1 MFRLQMRFLTLASML
16 LLADAARNDSGA
28 CGGFFCAAFPMDQ
41 VGEQILFASDG
52 STITMQVQI
61 QYQGTAAD
69 FAWILPIPAVP
80 ELTIGQNE
88 VFRQLSLTTR
98 PAFFLQFDRADECGF
113 FYPVLETVDGGAAR
127 SDDVEVASEERVG
140 PYETAVIRADDA
152 AAITEW
158 LLANGY
164 QIGDLGAELLEP
176 YVANGSYFLAL
187 RLASDSDIGDLQPI
201 GATYASEQPMVPL
214 RLTAVATQPDLGVL
228 VWILGSDRAVP
239 ENYLHVRIN
248 EARIDWFNGGQNYTE
263 VVTEAA
269 NEAGGRAFVTDY
281 AGPSEI
287 MGKRLY
293 AEGRFDLEKLRR
305 VEDPARFIEE
315 LLSQGFGRDSQMQSL
330 LRRYIPIPA
339 DVIEQGV
346 LQVVYGGDEKAYQ
359 QAVDNGLLLALAE
372 RSFYNNIRIY
382 EEWTGELAF
391 DPEAFTGALE
401 EVVVEPLRQ
410 TQELFGE
417 FPYLTRLFTTL
428 SADEMTVDPLFVF
441 NPDLPGVSNTHN
453 AKGRFECDDFDPENP
468 NFEEIVLVV
477 TLADGREVRSRPY
490 AGFDSGDPVIRLDS
504 ADQPAAAI
512 VEQMAS
518 AGAPVTLSRL
528 TAVEDDRD
536 NPLPDA
542 ASLLPNY
549 PNPFNA
555 STVIP
560 MRLPVSDGT
569 PATLRI
575 YNLTGQVLRTLLV
588 SVAGAGG
595 YHEVT
600 WNGRD
605 DRGLAI
611 GSGVYIARLESGNSS
626 ATRKLLLLQ

>member
-1 MFRLQMRFLTLASML
+1 MFRLPIRILILASML
-16 LLADAARNDSGA
+16 LLADAARNDTHA
-28 CGGFFCAAFPMDQ
+28 CGGFFCSALPMNQ
-41 VGEQILFASDG
+41 VGEKILFAFDG
-52 STITMQVQI
+52 STMTMQVQI
-61 QYQGTAAD
+61 QYQGTAED
-69 FAWILPIPAVP
+69 FAWVLPIPAIP
-80 ELTIGQNE
+80 ELMVGQNE
-88 VFRQLSLTTR
+88 VFRQLSFTTR
-98 PAFFLQFDRADECGF
+98 PAFFLQFDQADECGF
-113 FYPVLETVDGGAAR
+113 FYPFPEAMDDVTR
-127 SDDVEVASEERVG
+127 SEDVEVASEERVG
-140 PYETAVIRADDA
+140 PYETAVIKADDA

-187 RLASDSDIGDLQPI
+187 RLAADSDVGDLQPI
-201 GATYASEQPMVPL
+201 GATYVAQQPMIPI

-248 EARIDWFNGGQNYTE
+248 EARIDWYNGGPNYAQ

-287 MGKRLY
+287 MDKRLY
-293 AEGRFDLEKLRR
+293 SEERFDLETLRG
-305 VEDPARFIEE
+305 VEDPSRFIDE
-315 LLSQGFGRDSQMQSL
+315 LLRQGFSRDSQMQSL

-339 DVIEQGV
+339 AVIEEGV
-346 LQVVYGGDEKAYQ
+346 LQVVFGGDETAYQ
-359 QAVDNGLLLALAE
+359 RASDDGLLLALAE
-372 RSFYNNIRIY
+372 RSFYNNIRRY
-382 EEWTGELAF
+382 EEWTGELIF
-391 DPEAFTGALE
+391 DAAAFTGALQ
-401 EVVVEPLRQ
+401 EVVVEPLRE

-441 NPDLPGVSNTHN
+441 NPDLPGVSNLHN
-453 AKGRFECDDFDPENP
+453 AAGRFECDDFDPENP

-477 TLADGREVRSRPY
+477 TLADGREVRSRPL
-490 AGFDSGDPVIRLDS
+490 AGFDSGDPFGIQLDS
-504 ADQPAAAI
+504 VDQPAAAI
-512 VEQMAS
+512 VERMAAS
-518 AGAPVTLSRL
+518 GPPVPLSTL
-528 TAVEDDRD
+528 TAVEDLGDSQV
-536 NPLPDA
+536 PTA

-555 STVIP
+555 FTVIP
-560 MRLPVSDGT
+560 MRLPMSTET
-569 PATLRI
+569 PARLRI
-575 YNLTGQVLRTLLV
+575 YNLAGQALRTLLPGV
-588 SVAGAGG
+588 PGVGG

-605 DRGLAI
+605 DRGLTV

-626 ATRKLLLLQ
+626 SSRKLLLLQ

>member
-1 MFRLQMRFLTLASML
+1 MFRLPMRFLILASML
-16 LLADAARNDSGA
+16 LLADASRNDTHA
-28 CGGFFCAAFPMDQ
+28 CGGFFCSASPMDQ
-41 VGEQILFASDG
+41 VGEKILFAFDG
-52 STITMQVQI
+52 STMTMQVQI
-61 QYQGTAAD
+61 QYQGTAED
-69 FAWILPIPAVP
+69 FAWVLPIPAIP
-80 ELTIGQNE
+80 ELMVGQNE
-88 VFRQLSLTTR
+88 VFRQLSFTTR
-98 PAFFLQFDRADECGF
+98 PAFFLQFDQADECGF
-113 FYPVLETVDGGAAR
+113 FYPFPEAVEDLATSA
-127 SDDVEVASEERVG
+127 DVEVASEERVG
-140 PYETAVIRADDA
+140 PYETAVIKADDA

-176 YVANGSYFLAL
+176 YVANDSYFLAL
-187 RLASDSDIGDLQPI
+187 RLAADSDVGDLQPI
-201 GATYASEQPMVPL
+201 GATYVAQQPMIPI

-248 EARIDWFNGGQNYTE
+248 EARIDWYNGGPNYAQ

-281 AGPSEI
+281 AGPSKI
-287 MGKRLY
+287 MDKRLY
-293 AEGRFDLEKLRR
+293 SEGRFDLETLRG
-305 VEDPARFIEE
+305 VEDPSRFIDE
-315 LLSQGFGRDSQMQSL
+315 LLRQGFSRDSQMQSL

-339 DVIEQGV
+339 AVIEEGV
-346 LQVVYGGDEKAYQ
+346 LQVVFGGDETAYQ
-359 QAVDNGLLLALAE
+359 RASDDGLLQALAE
-372 RSFYNNIRIY
+372 RSFYNNIRGY
-382 EEWTGELAF
+382 EEWTGELIF
-391 DPEAFTGALE
+391 DAAAFTGALE

-441 NPDLPGVSNTHN
+441 NPDLPDVSNVHN
-453 AKGRFECDDFDPENP
+453 AAGRFECDDFDPENP

-477 TLADGREVRSRPY
+477 TLADGREVRSRPL
-490 AGFDSGDPVIRLDS
+490 AGFDSGDPLGIRLDS
-504 ADQPAAAI
+504 DDQPAAAI
-512 VEQMAS
+512 VERMAS
-518 AGAPVTLSRL
+518 SGPPVPVPTL
-528 TAVEDDRD
+528 TAVEDHGDSQV
-536 NPLPDA
+536 PTA

-555 STVIP
+555 FTVIP
-560 MRLPVSDGT
+560 MRLPMSTET
-569 PATLRI
+569 PARLRI
-575 YNLTGQVLRTLLV
+575 YNLAGQALRTLLPGV
-588 SVAGAGG
+588 PGVGG

-605 DRGLAI
+605 DRGLTV

-626 ATRKLLLLQ
+626 SSRKLLLLQ